1 MSPVATQASKA
12 LPPFSNIDMPT
23 ADAIQCVEAT
33 TPKVPLI
40 SGRVVNMM
48 GSASGI
54 WAEISPYAARELWRR
69 RGADAIVIGAR
80 ELTLAAEDFEL
91 EPFRHQLVRAPMS
104 CARIAASCDWARVTS
119 SPIPTPAAS

>member
-1 MSPVATQASKA
+1 
-12 LPPFSNIDMPT
+12 MPT

-54 WAEISPYAARELWRR
+54 WAEISPYAARELRR
-69 RGADAIVIGAR
+69 HRGADAIVMGQPLF
-80 ELTLAAEDFEL
+80 LT
-91 EPFRHQLVRAPMS
+91 P
-104 CARIAASCDWARVTS
+104 ARIQERWAVVAFRPRFLSIKGSGKAMRAKSSTPS
-119 SPIPTPAAS
+119 SPRQTYRQEGVDARADARA